1 MSDGVLMKQLLA
13 TILILTLGLSLNGCS
28 TLMSAGGEKP
38 VSEDYGRR
46 TFGTWWDD
54 QMVESRGAVNIKRSH
69 EKLKDAHINV
79 TAFNGVVLITGQ
91 VPSEELRGLSADQLK
106 NLRKVRKVHNE
117 LEIAGPTSMVARTND
132 SWLTT
137 KVKTKLGIS
146 NEAEGGRIK
155 VITENGVV
163 YLMGLLTRN
172 EADAVVQLA
181 QSVYGVQKIVK
192 VFEYIDS

>member
-1 MSDGVLMKQLLA
+1 MKQLLA